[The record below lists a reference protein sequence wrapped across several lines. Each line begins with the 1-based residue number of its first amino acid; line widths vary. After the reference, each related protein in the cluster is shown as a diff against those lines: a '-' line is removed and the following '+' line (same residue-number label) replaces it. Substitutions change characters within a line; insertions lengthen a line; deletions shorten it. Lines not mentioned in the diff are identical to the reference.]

1 MYHNRCSY
9 LRKAKEDVRHR
20 DRQRRCE
27 DGAETRVIQAQVKD
41 LQFTETNKHSP
52 LYPAKGACSIQSLFR
67 FPASTPMR
75 MQRERQSLS
84 HVQFFATPWNIQLME
99 FSRPEYWSGSPAL
112 QGLPLHYQLSHREAQ
127 EYWSG
132 QPIPSPGDLPDLG
145 IKPGYPDLQVD
156 SLPTELFNFLPNI
169 TIKNSKGGHE
179 IIIR

>member
-99 FSRPEYWSGSPAL
+99 FSRPEY
-112 QGLPLHYQLSHREAQ
+112 R
-127 EYWSG
+127 SG
-132 QPIPSPGDLPDLG
+132 QPFPSPGDLPNPG
-145 IKPGYPDLQVD
+145 ILHCKLKHYQLSYKGSPRILEWVAYPF
-156 SLPTELFNFLPNI
+156 S
-169 TIKNSKGGHE
+169 S
-179 IIIR
+179 RSS